1 MSCLMPMIWTSV
13 IMLVV
18 VYVFAV
24 GGMELITADTNSPEN
39 YADATS
45 RFDNLFEAM
54 TFLIQCMTL
63 DSVSA
68 VYRPIIG
75 HNPWLCTY
83 FLIFLLIGP
92 IALMNVITAIQVEA
106 LFRSAAEDHDAKK
119 AWEKMKRKTMT
130 PKLKSI
136 FSALD
141 ADDSGEVDFDELANA
156 PEELKE
162 QLRRIVDLDQMEE
175 IFRMLDFDGSGAI
188 DIDEFVD
195 GIMRSQ
201 QDKPTELVL
210 LLKLSSAILD
220 HLMTKDG
227 GLQRGQLAECKARRR
242 SSGRRSS
249 GFEDADAANRRS
261 LEFLEGVHVPVA
273 VTSPRRGQAA

>member
-1 MSCLMPMIWTSV
+1 
-13 IMLVV
+13 
-18 VYVFAV
+18 
-24 GGMELITADTNSPEN
+24 
-39 YADATS
+39 
-45 RFDNLFEAM
+45 
-54 TFLIQCMTL
+54 
-63 DSVSA
+63 
-68 VYRPIIG
+68 
-75 HNPWLCTY
+75 
-83 FLIFLLIGP
+83 
-92 IALMNVITAIQVEA
+92 
-106 LFRSAAEDHDAKK
+106 
-119 AWEKMKRKTMT
+119 
-130 PKLKSI
+130 
-136 FSALD
+136 
-141 ADDSGEVDFDELANA
+141 
-156 PEELKE
+156 
-162 QLRRIVDLDQMEE
+162 
-175 IFRMLDFDGSGAI
+175 MLDFDGSGAI

-210 LLKLSSAILD
+210 LLKLSNAILD